1 MEVLKPI
8 KEIIAKVS
16 PLSAS
21 EIKDDD
27 KLSSI
32 GVDSL
37 SIVEI
42 IVGLEEKFNIEFDD
56 SELNSEQLS
65 SIPEILK
72 LVNESLDK

>member
-37 SIVEI
+37 SIIEI

>member
-1 MEVLKPI
+1 M
-8 KEIIAKVS
+8 S

>member
-1 MEVLKPI
+1 MEILKPI

>member
-42 IVGLEEKFNIEFDD
+42 IVGLEEKF
-56 SELNSEQLS
+56 
-65 SIPEILK
+65 K
-72 LVNESLDK
+72 Y

>member
-1 MEVLKPI
+1 M